1 YAANMMQKPADFYYG
16 VLWNKFYKRSVIEKY
31 QLKMDCEISWCEDF
45 IFNMEYIRHIRTIYA
60 LKVPVYYYVKTKGSL
75 VSQGMSM
82 KKTIQ
87 MKRMVFTHY
96 NNFYK
101 DVFGEEDYEKRR
113 IQVYRFLIE
122 AAGDGVV
129 APSILPG
136 NYKLGDERTNVS
148 EGVQE
153 GEGFFFD
160 IYRERKLQ
168 EKLFDVVALRNEL
181 LTVDVKLLYY
191 LSQPHEKCTFKEMT
205 SILNITR
212 RELSAA
218 IQRLL
223 AKDMIE
229 AKEKNRTKEKTKEK
243 TKNKEKQPEEK
254 RKFSAMEYTVT
265 PEADAVLAEVLFVLN
280 DFDQLQYEG
289 FSQEEIEL
297 YEKLNEK
304 RNENIRR
311 ALK

>member
-1 YAANMMQKPADFYYG
+1 
-16 VLWNKFYKRSVIEKY
+16 
-31 QLKMDCEISWCEDF
+31 
-45 IFNMEYIRHIRTIYA
+45 
-60 LKVPVYYYVKTKGSL
+60 
-75 VSQGMSM
+75 
-82 KKTIQ
+82 
-87 MKRMVFTHY
+87 
-96 NNFYK
+96 
-101 DVFGEEDYEKRR
+101 
-113 IQVYRFLIE
+113 
-122 AAGDGVV
+122 
-129 APSILPG
+129 
-136 NYKLGDERTNVS
+136 
-148 EGVQE
+148 
-153 GEGFFFD
+153 
-160 IYRERKLQ
+160 
-168 EKLFDVVALRNEL
+168 
-181 LTVDVKLLYY
+181 
-191 LSQPHEKCTFKEMT
+191 MT

-229 AKEKNRTKEKTKEK
+229 AKEKNKTKEKTKEK